1 MSSRTTPLHRTH
13 ALTGR
18 LLLSLGLALIAV
30 AAMAATATAA
40 PVSALSSSPFVAPE
54 PPYLPVSLR
63 LAVAPPPWAKCLGG
77 TAWDEATSIQQ
88 TADKGYILT
97 GFTYSND
104 GNVTGNHGKQDAWVV
119 KLSSKGSVQ
128 WQRCLGGSENDYA
141 ESIQQTA
148 EGGYI
153 LAGYTR
159 SSNDDVKGNHGSSDA
174 WVVKLSSKGSV
185 QWQRCLGGS
194 EADGAYSIRQTADKG
209 YILAGYTSSSNG
221 DVKGYRGGGDA
232 WVVKLSSK
240 GSVQWKKCLGGTGE
254 DFASS
259 IHQTTD
265 KGYILAGF
273 TSSSNGDVKGYHG
286 NGDAWVVKL
295 SSKGTVQWKKC
306 LGGTDYDK
314 ANSIHQTT
322 DKGYIL
328 AGSTL
333 SDDGDAIGNHGS
345 YDAWVVKL
353 SSKGTIQWRRCFGG
367 TDWDKAA
374 SIHQAADGDYI
385 LAGFTASNNGDV
397 AGNHGDYDAWVV
409 KLSAR
414 GAIQW
419 RSSLGG
425 TEQDSA
431 TSVQQTAEGG
441 YILAGSTR
449 SDNGDVSGNRGNNDV
464 WVAKLSS
471 KGTVQWQKCLGGAGN
486 DYAYSIHQTTDK
498 GYILAGE
505 TTSNNGDVKGNHGD
519 HDAWVVKL
527 SSNGTVQ
534 WQRCLGGSE
543 NDYAYSIRQTTDKG
557 YILAGYTYSSNGD
570 VKGNHGNGDAW
581 VVKLSS
587 KGTIQ
592 WQRCLGGLDW
602 DEAYSIHQTTD
613 KGYILAGSTGSND
626 GDVKGNHGN
635 GDAWVVKLSSKGS
648 VQWKKC
654 LGGSEDDG
662 ANSIRQ
668 TTDKGYILA
677 GRTSSNNGDV
687 KGNHGSPDAWVVKLS
702 SRGIVQWQRCLGG
715 SVWDGANSIH
725 QTAEGGYILAG
736 RTSSNNGDVKGNHGS
751 YDAWVVKLS
760 SRGIVQWQRCLGGS
774 DWDAANSIHQTTDK
788 GYILAGYIG
797 SNDGDV
803 KGNHGSRDAW
813 VVKLK

>member
-13 ALTGR
+13 TLTGR

-40 PVSALSSSPFVAPE
+40 SASATAPASAFSLGSSLSSSPFAAPE
-54 PPYLPVSLR
+54 PPYLPASLR

-174 WVVKLSSKGSV
+174 WVVKLSSTGSV
-185 QWQRCLGGS
+185 QWQKCLGGS

-209 YILAGYTSSSNG
+209 YILAGSTSSNNG

-328 AGSTL
+328 AGETASSNGDVAGYRGGGDAWVVKLSSKGTIQWRRCLGGAKSDYANSVQQTTDKGYILAGSTL

-425 TEQDSA
+425 TKSDSA
-431 TSVQQTAEGG
+431 TSIRQTTDKG
-441 YILAGSTR
+441 YILAGFTVSN
-449 SDNGDVSGNRGNNDV
+449 NGDVSGNRGNNDV
-464 WVAKLSS
+464 WIAKLSS
-471 KGTVQWQKCLGGAGN
+471 K
-486 DYAYSIHQTTDK
+486 
-498 GYILAGE
+498 
-505 TTSNNGDVKGNHGD
+505 
-519 HDAWVVKL
+519 
-527 SSNGTVQ
+527 GTVQ

-543 NDYAYSIRQTTDKG
+543 SDYAGSIQ
-557 YILAGYTYSSNGD
+557 
-570 VKGNHGNGDAW
+570 
-581 VVKLSS
+581 
-587 KGTIQ
+587 
-592 WQRCLGGLDW
+592 
-602 DEAYSIHQTTD
+602 
-613 KGYILAGSTGSND
+613 
-626 GDVKGNHGN
+626 
-635 GDAWVVKLSSKGS
+635 
-648 VQWKKC
+648 
-654 LGGSEDDG
+654 
-662 ANSIRQ
+662 
-668 TTDKGYILA
+668 
-677 GRTSSNNGDV
+677 
-687 KGNHGSPDAWVVKLS
+687 
-702 SRGIVQWQRCLGG
+702 
-715 SVWDGANSIH
+715 

-736 RTSSNNGDVKGNHGS
+736 ETYSKNGDVHHGEPP
-751 YDAWVVKLS
+751 S
-760 SRGIVQWQRCLGGS
+760 SPPRAPLHPRRRQGLHPRRRDLLEERRRQGQPRRPRRLGRQALLQGHRSVAEVPRRLGAGLRDQRPADRRGGLHPRRLHPLRQRRRKRQPRQQRRLGRQALLQGHRPV
-774 DWDAANSIHQTTDK
+774 AEVPRR
-788 GYILAGYIG
+788 GG
-797 SNDGDV
+797 
-803 KGNHGSRDAW
+803 
-813 VVKLK
+813 